1 MAILSRS
8 CQALGLARRF
18 VVTICAPLHPAD
30 NRLSPGRCHLKTLDQ
45 KLTRI
50 KAGDYGPADFIIADA
65 KDGDIGFGAAAPG
78 KDPERPGRFLPRR
91 AHLEAIRDMNRSGLV
106 DVMLMSAS
114 TGERLCKENLFEG
127 SPVTPAIRLN
137 DTTDI
142 WSARGGRY
150 KEEPSLH
157 HRTARIDQAR
167 KHVDL
172 GLYSITFSN
181 QCEIDALNAE
191 AYTAFRAEAD
201 AHGMRHFLEV
211 FNPAFDINL
220 ADQADI
226 GSFINDNIVRTLA
239 GVMAGEYPH
248 FLKIQYNGPRAMEE
262 LASFDPGHLI
272 VGILGGAK
280 GTTRDTF
287 ELIGQAEKYG
297 ARVALFGRKIL
308 QAESPIS
315 LVRMMRRV
323 VERDISAAEA
333 VKAYHSELDN
343 SGLKPARSL
352 DIDAEITEEALKS
365 AAG

>member
-1 MAILSRS
+1 
-8 CQALGLARRF
+8 
-18 VVTICAPLHPAD
+18 
-30 NRLSPGRCHLKTLDQ
+30 
-45 KLTRI
+45 
-50 KAGDYGPADFIIADA
+50 
-65 KDGDIGFGAAAPG
+65 
-78 KDPERPGRFLPRR
+78 
-91 AHLEAIRDMNRSGLV
+91 
-106 DVMLMSAS
+106 MLLSAS
-114 TGERLCKENLFEG
+114 TGERLCRERLFEE

-150 KEEPSLH
+150 RESPSLH
-157 HRTARIDQAR
+157 HRTARVDQAR

-181 QCEIDALNAE
+181 EPEVDADNAE
-191 AYTAFRAEAD
+191 AYTSFRAEAGEHD
-201 AHGMRHFLEV
+201 MRHFLEV

-226 GSFINDNIVRTLA
+226 GSFVNDNIVRTLA
-239 GVMAGEYPH
+239 GVMEQDYPH

-280 GTTRDTF
+280 GTARDTF
-287 ELIGQAEKYG
+287 ELIGQAERYG

-308 QAESPIS
+308 QAEDPIG

-323 VERDISAAEA
+323 VEKDIDAADA
-333 VKAYHSELDN
+333 VKAYHGELEAK
-343 SGLKPARSL
+343 GLRPARPLAEDS
-352 DIDAEITEEALKS
+352 EITEEALK
-365 AAG
+365 AAR

>member
-1 MAILSRS
+1 M
-8 CQALGLARRF
+8 
-18 VVTICAPLHPAD
+18 
-30 NRLSPGRCHLKTLDQ
+30 KTLDR
-45 KLTRI
+45 KLARI
-50 KAGDYGPADFIIADA
+50 KAGDYQPTDFIIADA

-78 KDPERPGRFLPRR
+78 KDPSRPGRHLPRS
-91 AHLEAIRDMNRSGLV
+91 AHLEAIREMNRSGLV

-114 TGERLCKENLFEG
+114 AGERLCKEGLFED

-150 KEEPSLH
+150 KEEPSRH
-157 HRTARIDQAR
+157 HRTARVDQAR
-167 KHVDL
+167 EHVDL

-191 AYTAFRAEAD
+191 AYTAFRAEAN
-201 AHGMRHFLEV
+201 AHNMRHFLEV

-220 ADQADI
+220 ADGVDI
-226 GSFINDNIVRTLA
+226 GSFVNDNIVRTLA
-239 GVMAGEYPH
+239 GVMEADYPH
-248 FLKIQYNGPRAMEE
+248 FLKIQYNGPRALEE
-262 LASFDPGHLI
+262 IASFDPEHLI
-272 VGILGGAK
+272 IGILGGAK

-308 QAESPIS
+308 QAESPIN

-323 VERDISAAEA
+323 VEKEVVPEEA
-333 VKAYHSELDN
+333 VKAYHGELEGM
-343 SGLKPARSL
+343 GLKPARGL
-352 DIDAEITEEALKS
+352 DEDSEITEEALKS
-365 AAG
+365 TAV

>member
-1 MAILSRS
+1 MKI
-8 CQALGLARRF
+8 
-18 VVTICAPLHPAD
+18 
-30 NRLSPGRCHLKTLDQ
+30 LDQ
-45 KLTRI
+45 KLARI
-50 KAGDYGPADFIIADA
+50 KAGDYSPTDFIIADA

-78 KDPERPGRFLPRR
+78 KDPERPGCFLPRA
-91 AHLEAIRDMNRSGLV
+91 AHLDAIREMTRSGLV

-114 TGERLCKENLFEG
+114 TGERLSNEGLFEDDQI
-127 SPVTPAIRLN
+127 TPAIRLN

-150 KEEPSLH
+150 KEAPSRH
-157 HRTARIDQAR
+157 HRTARIDQAK
-167 KHVDL
+167 KHAGL

-181 QCEIDALNAE
+181 QCDIDAVNAE
-191 AYTAFRAEAD
+191 AYSAFRAEAANHD
-201 AHGMRHFLEV
+201 MRHFLEV

-239 GVMAGEYPH
+239 GVMDSDYPR

-272 VGILGGAK
+272 VGILGGAS

-308 QAESPIS
+308 QAESPLA
-315 LVRMMRRV
+315 LVRLMRRV
-323 VERDISAAEA
+323 VEKDIGAEEA
-333 VKAYHSELDN
+333 VKAYHGELDRA
-343 SGLKPARSL
+343 GLKPTRTLADDS
-352 DIDAEITEEALKS
+352 EITEAALK
-365 AAG
+365 

>member
-1 MAILSRS
+1 M
-8 CQALGLARRF
+8 
-18 VVTICAPLHPAD
+18 
-30 NRLSPGRCHLKTLDQ
+30 KTLDQ
-45 KLTRI
+45 KLARI
-50 KAGDYGPADFIIADA
+50 KSGDYKPSDFIIADA

-78 KDPERPGRFLPRR
+78 KDPTRPGSFLPRL
-91 AHLEAIRDMNRSGLV
+91 AHLDGIREMNQSGLV

-114 TGERLCKENLFEG
+114 TGERLCNEKLFEN
-127 SPVTPAIRLN
+127 SAVTPAIRLN

-150 KEEPSLH
+150 KEEPSRH
-157 HRTARIDQAR
+157 HRTARVDQAR

-191 AYTAFRAEAD
+191 AYTAFRAEA
-201 AHGMRHFLEV
+201 AIHGMRHFLEV

-239 GVMAGEYPH
+239 GVMEADYPH

-308 QAESPIS
+308 QAESPIA

-323 VERDISAAEA
+323 VENDIGPAEA
-333 VKAYHSELDN
+333 VKAYHGELQANDIK
-343 SGLKPARSL
+343 SARALNDDS
-352 DIDAEITEEALKS
+352 EITEEALK
-365 AAG
+365 ATA